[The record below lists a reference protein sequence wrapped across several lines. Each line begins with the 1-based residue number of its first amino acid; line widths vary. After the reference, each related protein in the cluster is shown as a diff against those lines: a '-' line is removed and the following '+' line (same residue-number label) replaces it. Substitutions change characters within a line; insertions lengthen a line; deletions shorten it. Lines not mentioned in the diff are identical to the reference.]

1 MVTLYRNSDFSVDLD
16 KQNAYWNVLSG
27 LGVLAHAIAKLSNI
41 SRFGAASANLLS
53 NSALACFCAFFV
65 VPIASLLVA
74 AVSGLMVFKI
84 KWVVWCGMV

>member
-27 LGVLAHAIAKLSNI
+27 LGVLAQAIAKLSNI

-74 AVSGLMVFKI
+74 AVSGL
-84 KWVVWCGMV
+84 VWSTFSFPFWRMGF